1 MGDELIDFLD
11 VLLRKIE
18 REANQASYVQD
29 SSTLWELRA
38 RLSRLPHVLK
48 LTQLQLSEVD
58 RLHQL
63 IKTALAKQMV
73 KH

>member
-29 SSTLWELRA
+29 SQALWELRA

>member
-1 MGDELIDFLD
+1 MGEEVTNFLD
-11 VLLRKIE
+11 ALLRKIE

-48 LTQLQLSEVD
+48 LTKLQLIEVD
-58 RLHQL
+58 RLHQA
-63 IKTALAKQMV
+63 IKTALAKQLA
-73 KH
+73 KQ